1 MNDRN
6 DSISEPLIV
15 RDGVVSL
22 WGYGVTIGV
31 SRGHLVL
38 TDGFADERRTLR
50 LSKADRPR
58 RITVVV
64 ESGGSVSFDAI
75 RWLTNTDTSSLVLL
89 SRGGVVLAAI
99 GPRRLDDTKLR
110 RAQALAVWSGAD
122 VSIARH
128 VLATKVAGQARVLAR
143 DGAETGASFEP
154 VSRLLAQS
162 ADRIAGAASLDEML
176 ILESAAATTYWSA
189 IATLRVT
196 FARASAQRVPDRWKT
211 FGPRSSPLTRG
222 NRRAVT
228 VGNAMLN
235 FVYALLEAE
244 VTIAL
249 AAVGLDPGIGVV
261 HADADTRASFALDV
275 MEALRPH
282 VDRIVLDTIA
292 RRAFSHTDVVELT
305 NGEVRLAPAF
315 ALGLA
320 RSLSFEKPVAFA
332 VSEVVRILETVSLP
346 DRRVLLAPKVDETR
360 KLRAASEMT
369 KKALAQGKRLAVE
382 VSGRPRRSGALRIR
396 EAAHSTT
403 PPGRVAF
410 ACRRCG
416 VTIERRRR
424 PHVCADCRPA
434 HDAEVLAD
442 SKTRIA
448 AAGTAAIA
456 RANRSGAAPHH
467 QPAAIA
473 KKRVSASRAAIA
485 KRDWV
490 DDGSLARVDFTRD
503 VLPRIADVPVLRIA
517 RAIGVSKSWAAQM
530 RTGQKPTHR
539 RHWAALIALADSM
552 KT

>member
-1 MNDRN
+1 MNDA
-6 DSISEPLIV
+6 ISEPLIV

-58 RITVVV
+58 RITVIV

-75 RWLTNTDTSSLVLL
+75 RWLTNTGTSSLVLL
-89 SRGGVVLAAI
+89 SRGGIVLSAI

-122 VSIARH
+122 LAIARH

-143 DGAETGASFEP
+143 NGAETDASFEP

-162 ADRIAGAASLDEML
+162 ADRIAGASSLDEML
-176 ILESAAATTYWSA
+176 ILESAAAITYWNA
-189 IATLRVT
+189 IAALPVT
-196 FARASAQRVPDRWKT
+196 FARVSAQRIPDRWKT

-249 AAVGLDPGIGVV
+249 AAVGLDPGIGVI
-261 HADADTRASFALDV
+261 HADADMRASFALDV

-282 VDRIVLDTIA
+282 VDRVVLDTIA

-305 NGEVRLAPAF
+305 NGEVRLGPAF

-332 VSEVVRILETVSLP
+332 VSEVVRMLESVSLP
-346 DRRVLLAPKVDETR
+346 DRRVLLAPKVNETR
-360 KLRAASEMT
+360 TLRAASEMT
-369 KKALAQGKRLAVE
+369 KALAHAKQIAVE

-416 VTIERRRR
+416 VTIDRRRK
-424 PHVCADCRPA
+424 PHVCPECRPA

-473 KKRVSASRAAIA
+473 KKRVSATRAAVA
-485 KRDWV
+485 RRDWV
-490 DDGSLARVDFTRD
+490 DDGSLARVDFDRE
-503 VLPRIADVPVLRIA
+503 VLPRIAGVPVLRIA

-530 RTGQKPTHR
+530 RSGKKPTHR
-539 RHWAALIALADSM
+539 RHWAALIALADYLGL
-552 KT
+552 